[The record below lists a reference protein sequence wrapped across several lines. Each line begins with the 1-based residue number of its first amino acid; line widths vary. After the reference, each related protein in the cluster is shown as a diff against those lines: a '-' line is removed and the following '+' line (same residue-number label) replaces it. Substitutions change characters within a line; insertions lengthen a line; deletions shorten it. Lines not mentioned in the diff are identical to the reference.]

1 LLNNSWSYGLGVSSM
16 FRHHTPKIPSGFAN
30 SCLSR
35 PFEELSTEQERAFS
49 PPIKEIILENFMSY
63 EYARIPLNQGL
74 NLIVGPNGAGKSS
87 ILLAISVAFGQA
99 YTERSRKLSDLIRR
113 GKEIARVSLI
123 FDNRTRDGGRRPIP
137 YSKADTFMLSRYL
150 RKDGSYW
157 YEADYKEIDKS
168 EVVRLLR
175 EFGINPD
182 NLLIIMHQ
190 GMIEE
195 LGAISQ
201 EQRLVMVEEAVGFRE
216 YRERILAAEADLNN
230 MVSEEGSLV
239 QLIDNANQTIEYWKQ
254 IYDRYLEK
262 KRLEEHRALL
272 ERELLWAQEGKLSRS
287 LASTRERLEGKLES
301 LNDLKGQQR
310 KAGGEAD
317 AHRTSLGERQVEARK
332 LYGALI
338 RAERER
344 AGHEASR
351 ESMKALGE
359 ELATLSNDIEELVAE
374 QGGALGPQRSKR
386 LREFV
391 EFTSRR
397 SGSDSEEAGRKKGEL
412 DREVASLQA
421 EVGSV
426 EDAIRRVTDDYIAQ
440 RVRFEVLEYRIK
452 VTESEIK
459 ELERSEREVRGELE
473 AMKADLERAGERMLT
488 QRAPYEVSEEMK
500 LVSAQ
505 LQKLQD
511 LPDDAEKIYRD
522 YTGNLEGLKG
532 KLQELQDNKKLM
544 LKELEERKKAWKN
557 AIQNLI
563 DEVAPIY
570 QQVLVTVGATGAIR
584 LDEGGS
590 VAEAGLQLLVG
601 FKGAEPA
608 ILDPYTQSGGERSV
622 ALVAFMLSLQSRIIS
637 PLRAMDEFDIHM
649 DPRNREAIFK
659 MILAQ
664 GKRNPNS
671 QHIVITPSII
681 TVADRTAHVV
691 TVQSVHGSSQVKE
704 YSSSATTNDSSGR

>member
-1 LLNNSWSYGLGVSSM
+1 M
-16 FRHHTPKIPSGFAN
+16 
-30 SCLSR
+30 
-35 PFEELSTEQERAFS
+35 STEQERAFS

-63 EYARIPLNQGL
+63 EYARIPLNHGL

-87 ILLAISVAFGQA
+87 VLLAISVAFGQA

-123 FDNRTRDGGRRPIP
+123 FDNRVKEGKRPIP

-201 EQRLVMVEEAVGFRE
+201 EQRLAMVEEAVGFRE
-216 YRERILAAEADLNN
+216 YRERILAAEADLNS

-262 KRLEEHRALL
+262 RRLQEHRALL
-272 ERELLWAQEGKLSRS
+272 ERELLWAQEEKLSRS
-287 LASTRERLEGKLES
+287 LASTKERLERRRES
-301 LNDLKGQQR
+301 LEDLREQQR
-310 KAGGEAD
+310 NAGSEAEG
-317 AHRTSLGERQVEARK
+317 HRAALGERQVEVRK

-344 AGHEASR
+344 AGHEATRDAMRSLR
-351 ESMKALGE
+351 D
-359 ELATLSNDIEELVAE
+359 ELETVKKGVDELVSSPDA
-374 QGGALGPQRSKR
+374 AIDPRKSKR
-386 LREFV
+386 LKEFV
-391 EFTSRR
+391 DFASQK
-397 SGSDSEEAGRKKGEL
+397 SGGDSEEAGRKKAEL

-421 EVGSV
+421 EVAGV
-426 EDAIRRVTDDYIAQ
+426 EDAIRKVTDDYISQ
-440 RVRFEVLEYRIK
+440 RVKYEVLEYRIK
-452 VTESEIK
+452 VTESEIR
-459 ELERSEREVRGELE
+459 ELERSEREVRGELD
-473 AMKADLERAGERMLT
+473 AMKPDLERAGERILT
-488 QRAPYEVSEEMK
+488 QRAPYEVSEELK

-544 LKELEERKKAWKN
+544 LKELEERKKAWRN
-557 AIQNLI
+557 AVQNLI

-570 QQVLVTVGATGAIR
+570 QQVLSTVGASGAIR
-584 LDEGGS
+584 LDDGGS

-601 FKGAEPA
+601 FKGAEPS

-664 GKRNPNS
+664 GKKNPNS

-681 TVADRTAHVV
+681 TVADRTAHVI

-704 YSSSATTNDSSGR
+704 YGSSSSAGGR

>member
-1 LLNNSWSYGLGVSSM
+1 M
-16 FRHHTPKIPSGFAN
+16 
-30 SCLSR
+30 
-35 PFEELSTEQERAFS
+35 STEQERTFS

-113 GKEIARVSLI
+113 GKDIARVSLI
-123 FDNRTRDGGRRPIP
+123 FDNRVREGRRPIP

-216 YRERILAAEADLNN
+216 YRERILAAEADLNS

-254 IYDRYLEK
+254 IYDRFLEK
-262 KRLEEHRALL
+262 KRLQEHRTLL

-287 LASTRERLEGKLES
+287 LSSIGERLEAKRES
-301 LNDLKGQQR
+301 LADLREQQR
-310 KAGGEAD
+310 KAGSEAE
-317 AHRTSLGERQVEARK
+317 AHRTALGERQVEVSK

-344 AGHEASR
+344 AGREATR
-351 ESMKALGE
+351 DAMKGLRE
-359 ELATLSNDIEELVAE
+359 ELETLSSDLQAEVGSLDAKRAKRVKEFIEFASNKS
-374 QGGALGPQRSKR
+374 GG
-386 LREFV
+386 
-391 EFTSRR
+391 
-397 SGSDSEEAGRKKGEL
+397 DSEEAGRKKTEL

-426 EDAIRRVTDDYIAQ
+426 EDAIRKVTDDYIAQ
-440 RVRFEVLEYRIK
+440 RVRFEVLEYRTK
-452 VTESEIK
+452 VTESEIR
-459 ELERSEREVRGELE
+459 ELERSERDVRGELD
-473 AMKADLERAGERMLT
+473 AMKPDLDRAGERIVT
-488 QRAPYEVSEEMK
+488 QRAPYEVSEELK

-557 AIQNLI
+557 AVQNLI

-570 QQVLVTVGATGAIR
+570 QQVLSTVGATGAIR
-584 LDEGGS
+584 LDDAGS

-601 FKGAEPA
+601 FKGAEPS

-681 TVADRTAHVV
+681 SVADRTAHVI

-704 YSSSATTNDSSGR
+704 YSSSAGR

>member
-1 LLNNSWSYGLGVSSM
+1 M
-16 FRHHTPKIPSGFAN
+16 SG
-30 SCLSR
+30 

-49 PPIKEIILENFMSY
+49 PPIREIILENFMSY

-74 NLIVGPNGAGKSS
+74 NLIVGPNGSGKSS

-113 GKEIARVSLI
+113 GKDIARVSLI
-123 FDNRTRDGGRRPIP
+123 FDNKEREGRRPIP

-216 YRERILAAEADLNN
+216 YRERILNAEADLNN

-254 IYDRYLEK
+254 IYDRFLEK
-262 KRLEEHRALL
+262 KRLQDHRGLL
-272 ERELLWAQEGKLSRS
+272 ERELLWAQEGKLSHS
-287 LASTRERLEGKLES
+287 LASVREKLDGKRES
-301 LNDLKGQQR
+301 LTDLREQQK
-310 KAGGEAD
+310 KAGSESD
-317 AHRTSLGERQVEARK
+317 EYRKSLGERQVEVKK
-332 LYGALI
+332 LYGALV

-344 AGHEASR
+344 SGHEATR
-351 ESMKALGE
+351 DAMKGLRGE
-359 ELATLSNDIEELVAE
+359 LEAIVKDMEEVVKSPAVD
-374 QGGALGPQRSKR
+374 ARRSKHFR
-386 LREFV
+386 DLVGFAL
-391 EFTSRR
+391 SK
-397 SGSDSEEAGRKKGEL
+397 SAGDSEDAARKKTEL
-412 DREVASLQA
+412 DREVASLQS
-421 EVGSV
+421 EIGGV
-426 EDAIRRVTDDYIAQ
+426 EDSIRKVTEDYISQ
-440 RVRFEVLEYRIK
+440 RVRYEVLEYRIK
-452 VTESEIK
+452 VTESEIR
-459 ELERSEREVRGELE
+459 ELERSEKEVRAELDAMKPELE
-473 AMKADLERAGERMLT
+473 KAGERILT

-500 LVSAQ
+500 IVSAQ

-511 LPDDAEKIYRD
+511 LPEDAEKIYKD

-532 KLQELQDNKKLM
+532 KLGELQENKRLM
-544 LKELEERKKAWKN
+544 LKELAERKKAWKN

-563 DEVAPIY
+563 DEVAPVY
-570 QQVLVTVGATGAIR
+570 QQVLSTVGATGAIR
-584 LDEGGS
+584 LHEGDS

-622 ALVAFMLSLQSRIIS
+622 ALVAFMLSLQSRILS

-664 GKRNPNS
+664 GQRNPNS

-681 TVADRTAHVV
+681 SVADRTAHVI
-691 TVQSVHGSSQVKE
+691 TVQSVHGSSEVKE
-704 YSSSATTNDSSGR
+704 YVGANRR

>member
-1 LLNNSWSYGLGVSSM
+1 M
-16 FRHHTPKIPSGFAN
+16 
-30 SCLSR
+30 
-35 PFEELSTEQERAFS
+35 STEQERTFA

-99 YTERSRKLSDLIRR
+99 HTERSRKMSDLIRR

-123 FDNRTRDGGRRPIP
+123 FDNRVREGRRPIP

-168 EVVRLLR
+168 EVVRLLH

-201 EQRLVMVEEAVGFRE
+201 EQRLAMVEEAVGFRE
-216 YRERILAAEADLNN
+216 YRERILAAEADLNS

-254 IYDRYLEK
+254 IYDRFLEK
-262 KRLEEHRALL
+262 KRLQEHRQLL

-287 LASTRERLEGKLES
+287 LSSIGERLAAKRES
-301 LNDLKGQQR
+301 LADLKEQQK
-310 KAGGEAD
+310 KAGSEAE
-317 AHRTSLGERQVEARK
+317 AHRTALGERQVEVSK

-344 AGHEASR
+344 AGREATR
-351 ESMKALGE
+351 DAMKGLRE
-359 ELATLSNDIEELVAE
+359 ELATLSGDLEELVGNLDAKRAKRVKDFIE
-374 QGGALGPQRSKR
+374 FASKKSGG
-386 LREFV
+386 
-391 EFTSRR
+391 
-397 SGSDSEEAGRKKGEL
+397 DSEEAGRKKTEL
-412 DREVASLQA
+412 DREVASLQS

-426 EDAIRRVTDDYIAQ
+426 EDAIRKVTDDYIAQ
-440 RVRFEVLEYRIK
+440 RVRFEVLEYRTK
-452 VTESEIK
+452 VTESEIR
-459 ELERSEREVRGELE
+459 ELERSERDVRGELD
-473 AMKADLERAGERMLT
+473 AMKPDLDRAGERIIT
-488 QRAPYEVSEEMK
+488 QRAPYEVSEELK

-557 AIQNLI
+557 AVQNLI

-570 QQVLVTVGATGAIR
+570 QQVLSTVGATGAIR
-584 LDEGGS
+584 LDDAGS

-601 FKGAEPA
+601 FKGAEPS

-681 TVADRTAHVV
+681 TVADRTAHVI

-704 YSSSATTNDSSGR
+704 YSSSGR

>member
-1 LLNNSWSYGLGVSSM
+1 M
-16 FRHHTPKIPSGFAN
+16 SG
-30 SCLSR
+30 

-113 GKEIARVSLI
+113 GKDIARVSLI
-123 FDNRTRDGGRRPIP
+123 FDNKPREGRRPIP

-216 YRERILAAEADLNN
+216 YRERILSAEADLNS

-254 IYDRYLEK
+254 IYDRFLEK
-262 KRLEEHRALL
+262 KRLEEHRVLL

-287 LASTRERLEGKLES
+287 FASITERLEGKRES
-301 LNDLKGQQR
+301 LTDLRDQQK
-310 KAGGEAD
+310 KAGIEAD
-317 AHRTSLGERQVEARK
+317 EHRKSLGERQVEVSK

-338 RAERER
+338 RAEKDR
-344 AGHEASR
+344 AGREATR
-351 ESMKALGE
+351 DAMK
-359 ELATLSNDIEELVAE
+359 ELKDELQTLKGDLQELINAPTVDT
-374 QGGALGPQRSKR
+374 RKSKR
-386 LREFV
+386 IKEFI
-391 EFTSRR
+391 EFTTKKSA
-397 SGSDSEEAGRKKGEL
+397 GDSEEAGRKKTEL

-426 EDAIRRVTDDYIAQ
+426 EDAIRKVTDDYIAQ
-440 RVRFEVLEYRIK
+440 RVRFEVLDYRIK

-459 ELERSEREVRGELE
+459 ELERSEREIRGELD
-473 AMKADLERAGERMLT
+473 AIKPDLERAGERIMT

-532 KLQELQDNKKLM
+532 KLEELQGNKKLM

-557 AIQNLI
+557 AVQNLI

-570 QQVLVTVGATGAIR
+570 QQVLSTVGATGAIR
-584 LDEGGS
+584 LDEGDA

-681 TVADRTAHVV
+681 TVADRTAHVI

-704 YSSSATTNDSSGR
+704 YASTSARR